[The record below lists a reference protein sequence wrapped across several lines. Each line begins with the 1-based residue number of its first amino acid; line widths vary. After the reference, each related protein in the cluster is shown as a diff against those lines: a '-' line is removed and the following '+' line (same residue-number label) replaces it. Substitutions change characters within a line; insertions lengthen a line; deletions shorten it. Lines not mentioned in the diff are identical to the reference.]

1 MDAKARWAHWLEER
15 MIRLGWTT
23 NSQLA
28 RASGVPDS
36 VISRWRS
43 GASQPA
49 LEQLRRLR
57 DPLQASMLELMVAAG
72 HVSEKEA
79 GLADVPAP
87 DPQFRDLRDAIRRD
101 GQLSQ
106 DLKDLLLVQYDAM
119 LALSRARE
127 QQTRSAS

>member
-1 MDAKARWAHWLEER
+1 MEEER
-15 MIRLGWTT
+15 RLVEQPLGRLGV
-23 NSQLA
+23 LGDDA
-28 RASGVPDS
+28 
-36 VISRWRS
+36 
-43 GASQPA
+43 
-49 LEQLRRLR
+49 LR

-72 HVSEKEA
+72 HVSEQEA

-106 DLKDLLLVQYDAM
+106 DLKDLLLVQYEAM

-127 QQTRSAS
+127 QERRSAS